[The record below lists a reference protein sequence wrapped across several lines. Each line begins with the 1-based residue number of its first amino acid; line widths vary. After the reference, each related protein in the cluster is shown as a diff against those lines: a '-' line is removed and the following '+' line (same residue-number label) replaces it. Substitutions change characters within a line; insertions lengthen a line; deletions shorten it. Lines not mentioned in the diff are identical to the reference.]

1 MHTSREVNKRG
12 RRACKGI
19 TSTRV
24 DVEAWSVGCTSAAAS
39 GLVSPENTGYVLDSI
54 FLFFAD
60 LEKDKCAFVADKFFR
75 RDSGGG
81 GGRLGLMG
89 ARRGRVDGGDGYMR
103 HASII
108 SYGTPGSLAT
118 IGMQQGSLIS
128 AG

>member
-24 DVEAWSVGCTSAAAS
+24 DVEAWSVGSTSAAAS

-75 RDSGGG
+75 RGLGGG
-81 GGRLGLMG
+81 GGRGGGGRSGLMG

-103 HASII
+103 RASKI
-108 SYGTPGSLAT
+108 S
-118 IGMQQGSLIS
+118 
-128 AG
+128 